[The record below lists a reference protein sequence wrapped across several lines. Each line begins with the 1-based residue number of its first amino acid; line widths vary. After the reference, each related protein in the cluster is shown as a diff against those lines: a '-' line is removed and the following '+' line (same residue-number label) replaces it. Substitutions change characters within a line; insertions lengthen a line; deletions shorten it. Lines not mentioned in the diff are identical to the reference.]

1 MISARYLICLILT
14 ALVVLGCA
22 GQNAIREAES
32 LLAFGRYEQ
41 GLAKLQSL
49 APEDTRTPEL
59 REALIRSRAM
69 ISDRMD
75 REARL
80 ALDTERLD
88 DAEQIYKRLLAMDP
102 TNSLAKTGML
112 RLKGLRDRADQVA
125 KAEELFRKGDLEGA
139 ERNLRGV
146 LFEAPKHRKATA
158 LMAQI
163 SERQRKTPQVS
174 TGLEPEFR
182 KIISLEFRELNLR
195 AVFDAIWH
203 ASGVNFI
210 LDRDVRSDAKVSIY
224 VRDVTVE
231 EAIDSVLIGQQLARK
246 TVGSRTL
253 FVYPKTPQKL
263 SEYQDLVVR
272 NYFLAHADPKRMLTM
287 LKTIL
292 RIKDVFIDEKRN
304 LVVIRD
310 SQEAVD
316 LADKL
321 IRVQD
326 QPDPEVML
334 ALDVIEVKRS
344 KLSDIGLSL
353 PDQLTVG
360 VGNPITVQALR
371 DLTSVGVNIGFGGIG
386 SGAAGV
392 IGQLN
397 LQRTDGDANTLAN
410 PRIRVRNREKAKIH
424 IGDRLPVVTTTT
436 SAVSTFIGQTVNYLD
451 VGLMLEVEPQ
461 VMLDDDVIVKL
472 NLEVSSA
479 TQSRVNPG
487 FYDIGTRKTS
497 TVLTI
502 RDGETQI
509 LAGLIRDDEL
519 NSNVR
524 FPGFGDIP
532 VLGRLFSSERR
543 EQNKTEII
551 LAITPQIIRNLTR
564 PGTGLAEYP
573 AGTETGRSG
582 GASGTDAAPPRPAAV
597 RPPQRSGVILAPQQ
611 PGTLSSSPQQGVAP
625 LSPQLGSPSTESP
638 GSGLS
643 PIVPFFSPAP
653 VVTPAQAAPAATAA
667 PAQAGGSV
675 PSAAPIAAPGQ
686 VAPAAT
692 AAPSQPGGVIPMID
706 FERPPGA
713 GSPPGTR

>member
-1 MISARYLICLILT
+1 MISARSIICSVLT
-14 ALVVLGCA
+14 AFVVGIAGCA
-22 GQNAIREAES
+22 GHDAIREAES
-32 LLAFGRYEQ
+32 LVASGRYEQ

-49 APEDTRTPEL
+49 APEDARPSNL
-59 REALIRSRAM
+59 REALVRSQAM
-69 ISDRMD
+69 ISDRLD

-88 DAEQIYKRLLAMDP
+88 DAEQIYKRLLAIDP
-102 TNSLAKTGML
+102 TSSLAKTGTL
-112 RLKGLRDRADQVA
+112 RLKGLRDRANLVA
-125 KAEELFRKGDLEGA
+125 KAEELFQKGDLAGA
-139 ERNLRGV
+139 ERNLRDV
-146 LFEAPKHRKATA
+146 LIEAPKHRKAIA

-163 SERQRKTPQVS
+163 SERQRKTPKIS
-174 TGLEPEFR
+174 AELGPEFR

-195 AVFDAIWH
+195 AVFDTIWH

-210 LDRDVRSDAKVSIY
+210 LDRDVRSDAKLSIY

-231 EAIDSVLIGQQLARK
+231 EAIDSVLIGQQLTRK
-246 TVGSRTL
+246 TVGTKTL
-253 FVYPKTPQKL
+253 FIYPKTPQKL
-263 SEYQDLVVR
+263 SEYQDLVVQ
-272 NYFLAHADPKRMLTM
+272 NYFLAHADPKQMLTL

-304 LVVIRD
+304 LIVIRD
-310 SQEAVD
+310 SPEAVN

-344 KLSDIGLSL
+344 KLSEIGLSF
-353 PDQLTVG
+353 PNQLTVG

-371 DLTSVGVNIGFGGIG
+371 DLTSAGVNIGFGGIG
-386 SGAAGV
+386 SNATGV

-397 LQRTDGDANTLAN
+397 LQKTDGDANTLAN

-436 SAVSTFIGQTVNYLD
+436 SSVSTFIGQTVNYLD
-451 VGLMLEVEPQ
+451 VGLMVEVEPQ
-461 VMLDDDVIVKL
+461 VMLDDDVIVRL

-479 TQSRVNPG
+479 TQSKVNAG
-487 FYDIGTRKTS
+487 FYDVGTRKTS

-519 NSNVR
+519 SSNVR
-524 FPGFGDIP
+524 LPGFGDIP
-532 VLGRLFSSERR
+532 VLGRLFSSEHR

-564 PGTGLAEYP
+564 PGPGLAEYP

-582 GASGTDAAPPRPAAV
+582 GGTGTGAAPPQPAPVLPAQ
-597 RPPQRSGVILAPQQ
+597 RISELPATPQPIGI
-611 PGTLSSSPQQGVAP
+611 AP
-625 LSPQLGSPSTESP
+625 LTPQSASPPTGSAA
-638 GSGLS
+638 SGLS
-643 PIVPFFSPAP
+643 PIVPFFSTAPA
-653 VVTPAQAAPAATAA
+653 VTPTQTAPAAA
-667 PAQAGGSV
+667 PVPVQSGGASSPPV
-675 PSAAPIAAPGQ
+675 ATPGQ
-686 VAPAAT
+686 VAPIPA
-692 AAPSQPGGVIPMID
+692 AAPSQPGGVIPMIE

-713 GSPPGTR
+713 GSPSRTP